1 MGFPTIRRK
10 RMFAGDLKSS
20 TIVKDLNKFTRAG
33 RIVSVDPI
41 HGNCRLQWLDR
52 PGIREGVLLTQGSDG
67 EWNIPRKGAV
77 VLVSFDVGDQ
87 ARIIRYVNVGH
98 SLKTTVYDLP
108 NLSEGEKFWECAG
121 ASLYITANGDI
132 ILRSASL
139 GTVTLDKNSDT
150 FKSATTN
157 WKVSTIGGE
166 AFWGQIKRFKTQVDG
181 SKASEV
187 ITDLTGDSYVEY
199 TFNLF
204 ETERDRNASTPG
216 DPLITITLG
225 TVVDAFGN
233 VIDEKGT
240 NVLDNTQSVCLQ
252 FAITKGSSEVLS
264 LKINKQGNVT
274 TKFSKLVLNNG
285 TSATDITINNGTK
298 GVARKDDEVT
308 VTINA
313 SDIIG
318 LVTSS
323 SALTQLKP
331 SVDVIGKITKASTST
346 KVGD

>member
-1 MGFPTIRRK
+1 MFPTIRRK
-10 RMFAGDLKSS
+10 KMFAGDLKSS
-20 TIVKDLNKFTRAG
+20 TVVKDLNKFTRAG

-41 HGNCRLQWLDR
+41 KGICRLQWLDR

-98 SLKTTVYDLP
+98 SLKTAAYDLP

-187 ITDLTGDSYVEY
+187 ITDLTGDSYIEY

-204 ETERDRNASTPG
+204 ETAGDRNASIPG
-216 DPLITITLG
+216 NPLIAVTLG
-225 TVVDAFGN
+225 TVVDDSGSI
-233 VIDEKGT
+233 IDEEGT
-240 NVLDNTQSVCLQ
+240 KVLDDTQSLCLQ
-252 FAITKGSSEVLS
+252 FAITKDSSEILS

-274 TKFSKLVLNNG
+274 AKFPKL
-285 TSATDITINNGTK
+285 I
-298 GVARKDDEVT
+298 
-308 VTINA
+308 
-313 SDIIG
+313 
-318 LVTSS
+318 
-323 SALTQLKP
+323 LTNKL
-331 SVDVIGKITKASTST
+331 KASLIP
-346 KVGD
+346 K